1 MASQIKITF
10 TGGSLLGEERT
21 LPLDGFAVLGRSHS
35 AAVRLKEPDVSGRH
49 LEFREEA
56 DGVHAVCLS
65 RNGFNLNG
73 ANVCEGESR
82 VVRADDVLML
92 GTRVRIRI
100 DSVMT
105 GGRPSPSA
113 SDEATFA
120 TRAIEPSATA
130 TVATQFATPD
140 RVAAASASETF
151 ATLVA
156 DAEAIAAAGNIH
168 ASMEETP
175 LGEADSTAPVAVNS
189 PSASSPADE
198 APTQDEQDV
207 ETSVDVSADFG
218 VPDDSPDAQ
227 TTGSASGSA
236 DGETVEM
243 KTRQASM
250 DEIFRMKAMLEAKK
264 RFRVKMVGFA
274 ILVFFV
280 VLGMIVFVNWPRE
293 ERYLSHPTRPGTNE
307 ADVSLYKMK
316 YASGET
322 ELIVDYPNAPGM
334 SVDEGASGVNVS
346 TATGKR
352 RNVPF
357 RLSFVKRTD
366 VAQLRKSLS
375 ECVQA
380 EVDELSSRGYSFTP
394 SSTDVRYGGGV
405 GNGPLFFEREY
416 PGSCAVKLQCGT
428 PFYRCEFIREDSGLK
443 WHGLMILF
451 RNQATVY
458 RLLREIP
465 DDAWIRGERLLTV
478 DPNIG
483 LTARFIKER
492 WESPGEDGLL
502 HDCDFDFL
510 AASVRADLEHGRSV
524 DWLRTGQKI
533 DTLMVMSFSSS
544 ESRQKMATEL
554 FERFRSAKSSRYNEF
569 RNKYEI
575 GEREQDEEAM
585 LEAFEEC
592 RGAFGNDP
600 SDLRSIKVNDPEE
613 WSCRIER

>member
-120 TRAIEPSATA
+120 TMAIEPSATA
-130 TVATQFATPD
+130 TEATQFATPD

-207 ETSVDVSADFG
+207 ETAVDASADFG

-293 ERYLSHPTRPGTNE
+293 ERYLSHPLKAGTDKRDISQYIVKSDAGSIE
-307 ADVSLYKMK
+307 MV
-316 YASGET
+316 
-322 ELIVDYPNAPGM
+322 VDYPNSPNMIKEESDAGIE
-334 SVDEGASGVNVS
+334 VT
-346 TATGKR
+346 TATGKN

-357 RLSFVKRTD
+357 RISFVKKSNP
-366 VAQLRKSLS
+366 AQLKQSLAQYAASELADLGRRGFVFLMHTGDGLHEPGDKS
-375 ECVQA
+375 
-380 EVDELSSRGYSFTP
+380 F
-394 SSTDVRYGGGV
+394 VR
-405 GNGPLFFEREY
+405 FFEREY
-416 PGSCAVKLQCGT
+416 PGWCEVATQGGT
-428 PFYRCEFIREDSGLK
+428 RFFQQEYVREDRNVK
-443 WHGLMILF
+443 WHGFITIIRKGVF
-451 RNQATVY
+451 VY
-458 RLLREIP
+458 RLMREIP
-465 DDAWIRGERLLTV
+465 DDAWLNGKHLLGSYANLALYRSFLA
-478 DPNIG
+478 D
-483 LTARFIKER
+483 R
-492 WESPGEDGLL
+492 WESPGVDQMLV
-502 HDCDFDFL
+502 DADFDSL
-510 AASVRADLEHGRSV
+510 AESIKGDLNKERIS
-524 DWLRTGQKI
+524 DWHRIGKKV
-533 DTLMVMSFSSS
+533 DTLMYLSYSCGS
-544 ESRQKMATEL
+544 EQRKIAKKLLSQYR
-554 FERFRSAKSSRYNEF
+554 RSKANSYNEF
-569 RNKYEI
+569 RNQYDI
-575 GEREQDEEAM
+575 GKRERNEAKM
-585 LEAFEEC
+585 REAFEAC

-600 SDLRSIKVNDPEE
+600 TDLRSIKVNDPEE